1 MHEETFGDKLGN
13 KLGKTSDVA
22 HAALGQLLHRAARMM
37 MRGAGHHHG
46 PHHGQMRILRMLG
59 QHEVITQRELMD
71 ALQVRSSSL
80 SELLIKLEA
89 RGAITRSRD
98 EEDRRGMLIRL
109 TPQGREMINA
119 HECERSA
126 LSAQLFTALSEQEQ
140 QALEGILLK
149 LMSAWERQG
158 PHGEMHEATGCGR
171 GHGAHCQ
178 GHHHGNDEY
187 GKGEG
192 HCREHDHHHAD
203 DEASEDAAGRCCRR
217 GRGKGRSSQ

>member
-1 MHEETFGDKLGN
+1 MHEETCDDKLGN
-13 KLGKTSDVA
+13 KLGKISDMA

-126 LSAQLFTALSEQEQ
+126 LSDQLFTVLSEQEQ

-149 LMSAWERQG
+149 LMSAWEQQEPRR
-158 PHGEMHEATGCGR
+158 EMHGAMGCGR
-171 GHGAHCQ
+171 GRGANCQ
-178 GHHHGNDEY
+178 GHHHGNDEH
-187 GKGEG
+187 GKDEG
-192 HCREHDHHHAD
+192 CCREHDHHHAD
-203 DEASEDAAGRCCRR
+203 DEASEDVAGRCCGSAR
-217 GRGKGRSSQ
+217 GQGRSSR